1 MKIFE
6 SDSLTSGHEKLEI
19 VMERHGFEEL
29 KRVRTLH
36 MYVFSKVIII
46 IIIIIIIKPATAN
59 IAITI
64 ITIIIVNIIINIIN
78 IIIMIDL

>member
-46 IIIIIIIKPATAN
+46 IIIIIIKPATAN
-59 IAITI
+59 IAISI